1 MIESSRIIT
10 EDGVSWQM
18 ETFIAL
24 EREGRLEMKMQ
35 NIIGLVS
42 GEFDQK
48 CDLAK
53 VTWDSLHM
61 FKVHIFWSEVTLLF
75 ITNVII

>member
-1 MIESSRIIT
+1 MNESSRIIT

-18 ETFIAL
+18 ETLIG
-24 EREGRLEMKMQ
+24 EGGEDRLEMRMQ
-35 NIIGLVS
+35 NIIGLLS

-53 VTWDSLHM
+53 VT
-61 FKVHIFWSEVTLLF
+61 
-75 ITNVII
+75 

>member
-1 MIESSRIIT
+1 MNESSRIIT

-18 ETFIAL
+18 EILIAL

-53 VTWDSLHM
+53 VT
-61 FKVHIFWSEVTLLF
+61 
-75 ITNVII
+75 

>member
-18 ETFIAL
+18 E
-24 EREGRLEMKMQ
+24 REGKLEMRMQ
-35 NIIGLVS
+35 NIIGLLS

-53 VTWDSLHM
+53 V
-61 FKVHIFWSEVTLLF
+61 I
-75 ITNVII
+75 

>member
-10 EDGVSWQM
+10 EDEDGVSWQM
-18 ETFIAL
+18 E
-24 EREGRLEMKMQ
+24 REGKLEMRMQ
-35 NIIGLVS
+35 NIIGLLS

-53 VTWDSLHM
+53 V
-61 FKVHIFWSEVTLLF
+61 I
-75 ITNVII
+75 

>member
-10 EDGVSWQM
+10 EDGVSLQM
-18 ETFIAL
+18 
-24 EREGRLEMKMQ
+24 EREGKLEMKMQ
-35 NIIGLVS
+35 NIIGLLS

-53 VTWDSLHM
+53 V
-61 FKVHIFWSEVTLLF
+61 I
-75 ITNVII
+75 

>member
-1 MIESSRIIT
+1 MNESSRIIT

-18 ETFIAL
+18 ETLIG
-24 EREGRLEMKMQ
+24 EGGEDRLEMEMRMQ
-35 NIIGLVS
+35 NIIGLLS

-53 VTWDSLHM
+53 VT
-61 FKVHIFWSEVTLLF
+61 
-75 ITNVII
+75 

>member
-1 MIESSRIIT
+1 MTKMKFKPFTYVIESSRIIT

-18 ETFIAL
+18 E
-24 EREGRLEMKMQ
+24 REGRLEMRMQ
-35 NIIGLVS
+35 NIIGLLS

-53 VTWDSLHM
+53 V
-61 FKVHIFWSEVTLLF
+61 I
-75 ITNVII
+75 

>member
-10 EDGVSWQM
+10 EDGVSSQM
-18 ETFIAL
+18 
-24 EREGRLEMKMQ
+24 EREGKLEMRMQ
-35 NIIGLVS
+35 NIIGLLS

-53 VTWDSLHM
+53 V
-61 FKVHIFWSEVTLLF
+61 I
-75 ITNVII
+75 